1 MDLSSM
7 QVALIT
13 GAGSRLG
20 QVLAKHL
27 AKNGYMVVVHVNRS
41 RDAGRKLVREIVDG
55 GHHAAMVSGDFG
67 RSSSVIR
74 FFEKVVRLHGLPQ
87 LVVNNASV
95 FQYDFPGK
103 GSVELLKSSLAVHVK
118 APFLLTELAYR
129 KSRRRSAVTVIN
141 ILDQKVRNLNPDYFS
156 YTIGKFGLL
165 AITRIWQ
172 LVPSS
177 RIRVFG
183 VLPGLLF
190 PSGKQ
195 TQHDFDRVKNNTVLG
210 RNPKP
215 EEVAEAILLLARS
228 KSMPGQNLIIDGG
241 ESLIR
246 RVRDIAYE

>member
-1 MDLSSM
+1 MDLSAM
-7 QVALIT
+7 QIALVT

-27 AKNGYMVVVHVNRS
+27 AKNGYMVVIHVNRS
-41 RDAGRKLVREIVDG
+41 REAGQKLVREIVAS
-55 GHHAAMVSGDFG
+55 GHQAAMVSGDFG
-67 RSSSVIR
+67 RSSSIVR
-74 FFEKVVRLHGLPQ
+74 FFEKVVRLHGLPR
-87 LVVNNASV
+87 LIINNASV

-103 GSVELLKSSLAVHVK
+103 GSIELLESSLAVHVK
-118 APFLLTELAYR
+118 APFILTELAYR
-129 KSRRRSAVTVIN
+129 KSRPGSALTVFN
-141 ILDQKVRNLNPDYFS
+141 VLDQKVKNLNPDYFS
-156 YTIGKFGLL
+156 YTIGKLGLL

-172 LVPSS
+172 ITPSS

-183 VLPGLLF
+183 LLPGLLF

-195 TQHDFDRVKNNTVLG
+195 TQRDFDRVKNNTILG

>member
-1 MDLSSM
+1 MDLNSM
-7 QVALIT
+7 QIALIT

-20 QVLAKHL
+20 RVLARHL
-27 AKNGYMVVVHVNRS
+27 AKNGYMVVVHVHRS
-41 RDAGRKLVREIVDG
+41 RDAGRKLVAEIVAG
-55 GHHAAMVSGDFG
+55 GHRAVMMSGDLG
-67 RSSSVIR
+67 RSSSVVG
-74 FFEKVVRLHGLPQ
+74 FFEKVVQRHGLPQ
-87 LVVNNASV
+87 LIINNASI

-103 GSVELLKSSLAVHVK
+103 GSIELLDSSLAVHVK

-129 KSRRRSAVTVIN
+129 KARRGSAVTVVN
-141 ILDQKVRNLNPDYFS
+141 ILDQKVNNLNPDYFS
-156 YTIGKFGLL
+156 YTIGKLGLL

-172 LVPSS
+172 LTPSS

-195 TQHDFDRVKNNTVLG
+195 TQRDFDRVKNDTILG
-210 RNPKP
+210 GNPKP
-215 EEVAEAILLLARS
+215 EDIAEAILLLARI
-228 KSMPGQNLIIDGG
+228 KSMPGQNLVIDGG